1 MTDSAA
7 RTAAP
12 AGLAAGLVDSDR
24 VTGWLADLFAPWV
37 QDLRLAPLQV
47 APGEVTLSLPF
58 DAALSRVGG
67 TLCGQALVSAADTA
81 MVLAV
86 LAQLGEFRPLTTA
99 SMNASFLRAIAGGDA
114 RVHARVIKPGR
125 TLTFCE
131 ATIAGADGK
140 PAVHATAT
148 YAML

>member
-1 MTDSAA
+1 MTES
-7 RTAAP
+7 TV
-12 AGLAAGLVDSDR
+12 VDPDR
-24 VTGWLADLFAPWV
+24 VRGWLEELFAPWV
-37 QDLRLAPLQV
+37 QALHLSPLQV
-47 APGEVTLSLPF
+47 GPGEVALALPF
-58 DAALSRVGG
+58 DPALSRVGG
-67 TLCGQALVSAADTA
+67 TVCGQALVSAADTA

-99 SMNASFLRAIAGGDA
+99 NMNTSFLRAIAGGDA
-114 RVHARVIKPGR
+114 RVQARVIKPGR

-131 ATIAGADGK
+131 ATITGADGK